1 MSSTSNDLTKKL
13 AIGLDFDGVIHA
25 YSRGYF
31 DGTCYDVPTE
41 GAFDA
46 IRALMVRYNVFVFTA
61 RKPEDVKAWF
71 DIMMRGS
78 NWPFIVEIVPDD
90 SGPYWDKPGVLGLT
104 NRKLI
109 AIAYVDDRA
118 IRFTTWKD
126 VRNYFT

>member
-31 DGTCYDVPTE
+31 DGTCYDVPVE

-61 RKPEDVKAWF
+61 RKPEDVKEWF
-71 DIMMRGS
+71 DKIGKTLPVQLDLERQLLLASVKNARTVAAG
-78 NWPFIVEIVPDD
+78 
-90 SGPYWDKPGVLGLT
+90 K
-104 NRKLI
+104 K
-109 AIAYVDDRA
+109 
-118 IRFTTWKD
+118 
-126 VRNYFT
+126 